1 MVSSVINRFQA
12 VKKQSEVFQLF
23 IPRWIH
29 QAGPSTSRPVPIS
42 RREELKVSVGPR
54 FPLRKDRSIAPS
66 PSLQG
71 ASLTS
76 GQLLLLVQLKKI
88 SPDARCLPSQH
99 THMGPKGVALGL
111 IFGAYL
117 G

>member
-1 MVSSVINRFQA
+1 MSSIIDGFQA

-42 RREELKVSVGPR
+42 RREELKVSVGARLTP
-54 FPLRKDRSIAPS
+54 RKDPSVAPS

-71 ASLTS
+71 A
-76 GQLLLLVQLKKI
+76 

-111 IFGAYL
+111 IFGGHMGYL
-117 G
+117 TVA